1 MRKTLTLGA
10 LGLLVAVVAMAQ
22 GKVRVF
28 VLESNSWE
36 VKGGVRVVD
45 GGGGGSAGGGA
56 RPQTAEIIKTFNQR
70 CPEVTITMNREKADF
85 VVLLQHEGGKDLFR
99 RDNKVVVTDKVGDVF
114 FTGSTRS
121 LGNAVKD
128 SCAAIRSYRSRQT
141 SADAEEQGKN

>member
-10 LGLLVAVVAMAQ
+10 LGLLVAAVAMAQ

-36 VKGGVRVVD
+36 VKGGVGIAD
-45 GGGGGSAGGGA
+45 GTGGGSASGGA

-70 CPEVTITMNREKADF
+70 CPEVTITMNKEKADF

-99 RDNKVVVTDKVGDVF
+99 RDNKVVITDKEGDVF
-114 FTGSTRS
+114 FTNSTRS

-128 SCAAIRSYRSRQT
+128 SCSAIRSYRTRVA
-141 SADAEEQGKN
+141 SADSEADRKQ